1 MKDFK
6 IFLED
11 GSIKRITPNK
21 LLIKSLVDDAVKRL
35 NFYKKLKLNSE
46 TSKYILENVYESL
59 RELADAVLIKDGYKS
74 YSHEASIVYLLKYNL
89 SLIEINKFDNFRK
102 IRNNSKYYG
111 KSVDLEDSKEIV
123 ELAEKLLKEIK
134 NILKD
139 ANS

>member
-46 TSKYILENVYESL
+46 TSKYILGQ
-59 RELADAVLIKDGYKS
+59 I
-74 YSHEASIVYLLKYNL
+74 
-89 SLIEINKFDNFRK
+89 
-102 IRNNSKYYG
+102 
-111 KSVDLEDSKEIV
+111 
-123 ELAEKLLKEIK
+123 
-134 NILKD
+134 
-139 ANS
+139 